1 MKINNFILFVHI
13 FNTISILLGLKQLV
27 IRIILITE
35 RDLIKNIFLSILLF
49 HENFN

>member
-13 FNTISILLGLKQLV
+13 FNAIEILLGLKQSV

-35 RDLIKNIFLSILLF
+35 RDLFKNIFLSIFLF
-49 HENFN
+49 SRKL